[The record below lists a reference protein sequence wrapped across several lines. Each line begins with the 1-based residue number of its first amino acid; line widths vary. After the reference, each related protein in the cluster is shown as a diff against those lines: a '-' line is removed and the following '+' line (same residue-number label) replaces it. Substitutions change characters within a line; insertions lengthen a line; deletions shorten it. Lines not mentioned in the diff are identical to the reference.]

1 MKWKLAANTELDEY
15 TILCLVNRDNLLGF
29 MDIIKEEIGIWKE
42 CEVIVTIKRLICFIE
57 KGDGTR

>member
-15 TILCLVNRDNLLGF
+15 IILCLVNKDNLLDF

-42 CEVIVTIKRLICFIE
+42 CEVIVSIKRLICSIE
-57 KGDGTR
+57 KGDVTR

>member
-15 TILCLVNRDNLLGF
+15 AIFCSVNKDNLTDF
-29 MDIIKEEIGIWKE
+29 VDIFKEEIGIWKE